1 MQTRRQATLEV
12 SLDFVVSIG
21 VNILGQRVVY
31 STLATVERMT
41 VFAVVVLVVAY
52 TRRMLT
58 RRFFNTLVPAGQRQS
73 PWHSVLEA
81 VSDTLLGLLI
91 TFCLQVLFYG
101 AAATVIRAGG
111 LTLAIY
117 GLTMLRRYIIRR
129 IFARLEVQT
138 A

>member
-12 SLDFVVSIG
+12 SLDFAVSI
-21 VNILGQRVVY
+21 VINLLGQRVVY
-31 STLATVERMT
+31 STLATPERMT
-41 VFAVVVLVVAY
+41 AFAVVVLAVAY
-52 TRRMLT
+52 ARRMFTRRL
-58 RRFFNTLVPAGQRQS
+58 FNTLVPAGQRQS

-81 VSDTLLGLLI
+81 VSDTVLGLLI
-91 TFCLQVLFYG
+91 TFFLQVLFYG

-129 IFARLEVQT
+129 IFARLEVQ
-138 A
+138 AA